1 MQTTGIISL
10 FAIILAVYNIMSK
23 QIRRNL
29 WYILDF
35 SDYLLLLVQWGFIG
49 LILIKETAI
58 TMACNTTLSAGVTNP
73 ENPLATVVYLYV
85 SSLALFFSFKLN
97 NLGVYRKKAFI
108 DNLTDLFYKKEYGL
122 MVEDL
127 DRYYGRLIQDPEKR
141 LRVISLRYF
150 LKSYTSV
157 SNIMV
162 QIFKTFDLFL
172 KLIHYIFKIF
182 FNTAKVIIYNISIA
196 LGIFI
201 GFVEYLT
208 KLNFSIDNLELNNV
222 RQSIAKYINLSKK
235 LTFNGWFFQK
245 FDKLYKELLKF
256 PSTAYLIFLNTIFGV
271 TASFDSY
278 FKKFIIMV
286 LRNEEFIQ
294 ILFEQKPELGF
305 KILKSDFLK
314 NKELHWSK
322 VIKYLLNDRNSIFY
336 HEIRLEYDGRYRDH
350 HETSG
355 DKYFLGIFRDENY
368 MNIFIF
374 EEILFEMMSEVN
386 LYLNGIRN
394 EENHTEN
401 FFEHENNHWKSPVY
415 VFIKFLDKISNYSL
429 FTLKY
434 YYSGV
439 IINLYRHL
447 VQNMIKATPNNT
459 HNGFRS
465 MYQYYLVFLLK
476 LQIDNVKKII
486 SEYTEMNTDKTLVD
500 YMLLDMLEMIRLFP
514 LGQDRFK
521 YIKKIILSMFLQLYF
536 ELNIFSTDPVYRYY
550 GERLNRYLIFGRNS
564 DSVLGELSN
573 VYEEIK
579 QSEPTFENYQIL
591 DFEDLSEY
599 VIRLPNQYKNKNFL
613 NVKSEIISR
622 SQ

>member
-1 MQTTGIISL
+1 
-10 FAIILAVYNIMSK
+10 
-23 QIRRNL
+23 
-29 WYILDF
+29 
-35 SDYLLLLVQWGFIG
+35 
-49 LILIKETAI
+49 
-58 TMACNTTLSAGVTNP
+58 
-73 ENPLATVVYLYV
+73 
-85 SSLALFFSFKLN
+85 
-97 NLGVYRKKAFI
+97 
-108 DNLTDLFYKKEYGL
+108 
-122 MVEDL
+122 
-127 DRYYGRLIQDPEKR
+127 
-141 LRVISLRYF
+141 
-150 LKSYTSV
+150 
-157 SNIMV
+157 
-162 QIFKTFDLFL
+162 
-172 KLIHYIFKIF
+172 
-182 FNTAKVIIYNISIA
+182 
-196 LGIFI
+196 
-201 GFVEYLT
+201 
-208 KLNFSIDNLELNNV
+208 
-222 RQSIAKYINLSKK
+222 
-235 LTFNGWFFQK
+235 
-245 FDKLYKELLKF
+245 
-256 PSTAYLIFLNTIFGV
+256 
-271 TASFDSY
+271 
-278 FKKFIIMV
+278 
-286 LRNEEFIQ
+286 
-294 ILFEQKPELGF
+294 
-305 KILKSDFLK
+305 
-314 NKELHWSK
+314 
-322 VIKYLLNDRNSIFY
+322 
-336 HEIRLEYDGRYRDH
+336 
-350 HETSG
+350 
-355 DKYFLGIFRDENY
+355 